1 MEGNVSQLQ
10 FCRYQA
16 TLGGIVVAFWATSDG
31 ETIGPQGRRVDASLG
46 ATTTSEPETL
56 PSELFDMQDVGE
68 NLRCGNVWEA
78 VPALIMCLGP
88 LLDRLCA
95 VASDT
100 PPRVLELGAG
110 MGLPG
115 LWAAARGAEVVL
127 TDSNLAVLELLERN
141 ARFLGEGAPAVRALD
156 WAALPDWITGA
167 EFDLV
172 IASDVLYDCAAVE
185 PFFGV
190 VAAALKPGGTLLVSH
205 TDRGIVSFD
214 EAIQRAQVEFGLSWT
229 AEASGGEGGGLGES
243 IACHTFEKDF

>member
-1 MEGNVSQLQ
+1 MSQLQ

-16 TLGGIVVAFWATSDG
+16 TLGNVVVTFWATADG
-31 ETIGPQGRRVDASLG
+31 EIIGPQGRRVDASLG

-56 PSELFDMQDVGE
+56 PSELFAGQDVGE

-78 VPALIMCLGP
+78 VPALITSLGP

-95 VASDT
+95 PLRR

-141 ARFLGEGAPAVRALD
+141 ARLLGEGAPAAVAVRALD
-156 WAALPDWITGA
+156 WSALPDWIDA

-172 IASDVLYDCAAVE
+172 IASDVLYDRAAIE
-185 PFFGV
+185 PFLGV

-214 EAIQRAQVEFGLSWT
+214 EAIQHAQLMSLSWT
-229 AEASGGEGGGLGES
+229 AEASGGKGGGLGES
-243 IACHTFEKDF
+243 IAVHTFEKDF